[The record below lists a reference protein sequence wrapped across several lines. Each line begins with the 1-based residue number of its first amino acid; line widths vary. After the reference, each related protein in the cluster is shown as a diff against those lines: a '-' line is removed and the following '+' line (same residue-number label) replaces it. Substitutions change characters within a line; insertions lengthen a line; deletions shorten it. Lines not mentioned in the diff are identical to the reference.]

1 MGGSGA
7 RRLFGPR
14 AAAPTAQEA
23 PMADDANL
31 RVSRV
36 SPLAS
41 PTPGVFIMIA
51 ARLAVVSFFMG
62 LVVFFQF
69 RYGRLNQAYLPL
81 IPVAFAYLFSI
92 AYAVFSRFAANL
104 FRFAYFQLVAD
115 VFLVTG
121 IIHFTGGAE
130 SPFPFLYI
138 FVIIGSA
145 IALSKSATYV
155 IATGASLLFALM
167 LGLEFWGMI
176 HPFYV
181 FPPAYK
187 KVEATFVLV
196 TAIMNIASFYLVAFL
211 SGYLTGLLLKT
222 DQRLIEKSQ
231 DFTSLKAFHE
241 KVLSNMGSGF
251 MAMDMGGTILSH
263 NPAAEKMLG
272 LSSEEI
278 NRKMI
283 GDIFNRGALGRFFEN
298 PSPGNSA
305 SGQVE
310 LSYVRNDGGRV
321 DINMAISRH
330 SVDGVTQGVIAVFQD
345 VTGIKNMERQVAHA
359 ERLAAI
365 GRMAAGIAH
374 EIRNPLASLSG
385 SIQILSADL
394 DPLLDQSG
402 KRLINIITRE
412 TDRLNRIITQFLLY
426 TSPPRLKPVTL
437 DAGNVIRETVTL
449 LQSDPRVKGK
459 MSIRMA
465 VQPEVFVEADD
476 GQFRQALWNLCVNA
490 IDAMADSGTLT
501 VSAGKDGL
509 LKDSSPMAW
518 IIIEDTGEG
527 IPPENLDR
535 IFEPFFTT
543 KSGGTGLGL
552 PLAHKIIESH
562 GGKIDAWSELG
573 RGTRFIVSLPLAV
586 KQAVAPVA

>member
-1 MGGSGA
+1 M
-7 RRLFGPR
+7 
-14 AAAPTAQEA
+14 
-23 PMADDANL
+23 DDSSL
-31 RVSRV
+31 HVSQV
-36 SPLAS
+36 SSVATP
-41 PTPGVFIMIA
+41 PPGVFIMIA

-69 RYGRLNQAYLPL
+69 RYGTLNHAYLPL

-92 AYAVFSRFAANL
+92 AYAVFSRFAENL
-104 FRFAYFQLVAD
+104 FRFAYFQLVTD

-130 SPFPFLYI
+130 SPFTILYI

-145 IALSKSATYV
+145 ISLSKSATYV
-155 IATGASLLFALM
+155 IATGASFLFALM
-167 LGLEFWGMI
+167 IGLEFRGMI
-176 HPFYV
+176 HPFFV

-187 KVEATFVLV
+187 NVEAGFVFM

-211 SGYLTGLLLKT
+211 SGYLTGLLRKT
-222 DQRLIEKSQ
+222 DQRLIEKSL
-231 DFTSLKAFHE
+231 DFTLLKAFHE
-241 KVLSNMGSGF
+241 NVLSNMGSGF
-251 MAMDMGGTILSH
+251 MAMDLDGTVLSYNH
-263 NPAAEKMLG
+263 ATEKMLG
-272 LSSEEI
+272 LSPEEI
-278 NRKMI
+278 SRKRI
-283 GDIFNRGALGRFFEN
+283 GDIFTRSSLGRFFGR
-298 PSPGNSA
+298 SSA
-305 SGQVE
+305 LDDEPGQVE
-310 LSYVRNDGGRV
+310 LSHVRSDGARV
-321 DINMAISRH
+321 DINMTISRL

-345 VTGIKNMERQVAHA
+345 VTGIRNMERQVAYA

-385 SIQILSADL
+385 SIQLLSADL
-394 DPLLDQSG
+394 NPLLDHSG

-426 TSPPRLKPVTL
+426 TSPPRLKVLTL
-437 DAGNVIRETVTL
+437 DAGNIIRETVTL
-449 LQSDPRVKGK
+449 LQSDPRVKDK

-465 VQPEVFVEADD
+465 VQPEVFVEVDE

-490 IDAMADSGTLT
+490 IDAMNDSGTLT
-501 VSAGKDGL
+501 ISAGKDGP
-509 LKDSSPMAW
+509 LKNSRPVAW
-518 IIIEDTGEG
+518 IVIEDTGNG

-562 GGKIDAWSELG
+562 GGKIEAWSELE
-573 RGTRFIVSLPLAV
+573 RGTRFVVSLPLAA
-586 KQAVAPVA
+586 KQAEAPAA

>member
-1 MGGSGA
+1 MVDDAGLPVS
-7 RRLFGPR
+7 RFNPH
-14 AAAPTAQEA
+14 AAP
-23 PMADDANL
+23 L
-31 RVSRV
+31 
-36 SPLAS
+36 
-41 PTPGVFIMIA
+41 PGVFILIA

-69 RYGRLNQAYLPL
+69 RYGLLNHAYLPL

-92 AYAVFSRFAANL
+92 AYAVSSRFVVNL
-104 FRFAYFQLVAD
+104 FQFAYFQLVAD

-145 IALSKSATYV
+145 IALSKSGAYV

-167 LGLEFWGMI
+167 LGLEFRGLI

-187 KVEATFVLV
+187 NTEAGFVFM

-211 SGYLTGLLLKT
+211 SGYLTGLLRKT

-231 DFTSLKAFHE
+231 DFTLLKAFHE
-241 KVLSNMGSGF
+241 NVLANMGSGF
-251 MAMDMGGTILSH
+251 VAMDMDGTILSH

-278 NRKMI
+278 NRRRI
-283 GDIFNRGALGRFFEN
+283 EDVFTRGGLGRFFGQSSALDDE
-298 PSPGNSA
+298 PG
-305 SGQVE
+305 QME
-310 LSYVRNDGGRV
+310 LSHTKKDGARI
-321 DINMAISRH
+321 DINMTISRLA
-330 SVDGVTQGVIAVFQD
+330 VDGVTQGVIAVFQD
-345 VTGIKNMERQVAHA
+345 VTGMKNMERQVAHA
-359 ERLAAI
+359 ERLAAV

-394 DPLLDQSG
+394 QPLLDQSG

-426 TSPPRLKPVTL
+426 TSPPRPKPSIV
-437 DAGNVIRETVTL
+437 DAGRIIHETTTL
-449 LQSDPRVKGK
+449 LESDPRVKGK
-459 MSIRMA
+459 MSIRVGA
-465 VQPEVFVEADD
+465 QPEVFVEVDE

-490 IDAMADSGTLT
+490 IDAMGASGTLT
-501 VSAGKDGL
+501 VSAGKDGTP
-509 LKDSSPMAW
+509 KDGRPMAL
-518 IIIEDTGEG
+518 IVIEDTGEG

-543 KSGGTGLGL
+543 KGGGTGLGL

-562 GGKIDAWSELG
+562 GGKIEAWSEQG
-573 RGTRFIVSLPLAV
+573 RGTRFIISLPLAL
-586 KQAVAPVA
+586 KQTEAPVGTK